1 MGKSKDVWGDKK
13 NQTSHRYCAIGGM
26 CIKKTDLFVRC
37 TTCSACISSLPSK
50 RIRCQSRVFLSEH
63 LELMAMNR

>member
-1 MGKSKDVWGDKK
+1 MGKSKDVWGDNKNRLLIDTVPSEVCALKK
-13 NQTSHRYCAIGGM
+13 M
-26 CIKKTDLFVRC
+26 DLFVRC

-50 RIRCQSRVFLSEH
+50 RIRCQSQVFLSEH